1 MEVTS
6 CIVSNPDGTYSPISL
21 PAEKTAYAVLKTL
34 KVGYGP
40 GVPFDHMEHVIVG
53 DKSFVQ
59 PGEYKYLQTSPSM
72 NLTVLSRITILLQ
85 KNCCMKRQLH
95 HTTSKQSER
104 PGNEVFKE
112 KLIDFYGTDIVEA
125 VEQSALWTRLHVLDV
140 EYLDKRLALTPKLAG
155 STKFA
160 LGDMTFRDLEGTIF

>member
-40 GVPFDHMEHVIVG
+40 GVLFDHMEHVIVG
-53 DKSFVQ
+53 DKSFLQ
-59 PGEYKYLQTSPSM
+59 PGEYKEAR
-72 NLTVLSRITILLQ
+72 NLEALHNNEDVMGISLIS
-85 KNCCMKRQLH
+85 MKRQLH

-125 VEQSALWTRLHVLDV
+125 IEQSALWTRLHVLDV

-160 LGDMTFRDLEGTIF
+160 LGDMIFRDLEGTIF